1 MHLFSTVITL
11 ILIFLPMLSLANDIN
26 IDDLRKQYSQPARL
40 WPKPTLDE
48 GVQHVEIGLIP
59 TPTFPKANPFSKEK
73 VLLGERL
80 FHDPKLSRSG
90 QVACASCHDRDLG
103 WADGRTVSF
112 GHDRLKGRRNA
123 PSIENSAF
131 WQTLFWDGRA
141 ASLEEQ
147 ALMPI
152 LNPVEMNFSI
162 EELEQRHIKNEV
174 YKAEFKNVFNADRVK
189 ATDIA
194 KALATYQRTIL
205 SRSSDFDYFLQSS
218 KQKSEK
224 AKLAFSKKLSDK
236 ALWGLHLFRTKARCM
251 NCHSGPLFSDN
262 KFHNLGLTWYK
273 RELEDLGR
281 FKVTKQANDV
291 GKFKTPSLRG
301 VMNTKPWMHNGSFAS
316 MEGILNVYNVGGFK
330 FTKDPNDEMS
340 PVTSKLLKPLNLNY
354 EEIKALEA
362 FLHSITASPARGPHH
377 NFYDYK

>member
-1 MHLFSTVITL
+1 MHRFTTVITL
-11 ILIFLPMLSLANDIN
+11 VFIFLPMLSLANDIN
-26 IDDLRKQYSQPARL
+26 IDNLRKQYLQPAHL

-48 GVQHVEIGLIP
+48 GVQHVEIGLILI
-59 TPTFPKANPFSKEK
+59 PTFPQANPFSKEK
-73 VLLGERL
+73 VLLGEKL
-80 FHDPKLSRSG
+80 FHDPRLSRSG
-90 QVACASCHDRDLG
+90 QIACASCHDRDLG
-103 WADGRTVSF
+103 WADGRAVSF

-152 LNPVEMNFSI
+152 LDPVEMNFSI
-162 EELEQRHIKNEV
+162 EELEQRLNQNEG
-174 YKAEFKNVFNADRVK
+174 YKAEFKKVFNADRVK

-205 SRSSDFDYFLQSS
+205 SRSSDFDYFIQSS
-218 KQKSEK
+218 KQKNEK
-224 AKLAFSKKLSDK
+224 AKLAFSKKLSDQ

-281 FKVTKQANDV
+281 FKVTKQPDDV

-301 VMNTKPWMHNGSFAS
+301 VMNTKPWMHNGSFAN
-316 MEGILNVYNVGGFK
+316 MEGILNVYNAGGFK

-354 EEIKALEA
+354 EEMKALEA

-377 NFYDYK
+377 NFYDY

>member
-1 MHLFSTVITL
+1 MHRFTTVITL
-11 ILIFLPMLSLANDIN
+11 VFIFLPMLSLANDIN
-26 IDDLRKQYSQPARL
+26 IDNLREQYSQPAHL

-48 GVQHVEIGLIP
+48 GVEHVEIGLILIP
-59 TPTFPKANPFSKEK
+59 IFPQANPFSKEK
-73 VLLGERL
+73 VLLGEKL
-80 FHDPKLSRSG
+80 FHDPRLSRSG
-90 QVACASCHDRDLG
+90 QIACASCHDRDLG
-103 WADGRTVSF
+103 WADGRAVSF

-152 LNPVEMNFSI
+152 LDPVEMNFSI
-162 EELEQRHIKNEV
+162 EELEQRLNQNEV
-174 YKAEFKNVFNADRVK
+174 YKAEFKKVFNADRVK

-218 KQKSEK
+218 KQKNEK
-224 AKLAFSKKLSDK
+224 AKLAFSKKLSDQ

-281 FKVTKQANDV
+281 FKVTKQPDDV

-301 VMNTKPWMHNGSFAS
+301 VMNTKPWMHNGSFAN
-316 MEGILNVYNVGGFK
+316 MEGILNVYNAGGFK

-354 EEIKALEA
+354 EEMKALEA

-377 NFYDYK
+377 NFYDY

>member
-1 MHLFSTVITL
+1 
-11 ILIFLPMLSLANDIN
+11 MLSLANDIN
-26 IDDLRKQYSQPARL
+26 IDDLREQYSQPVHL

-48 GVQHVEIGLIP
+48 GVEHVEIGLIP
-59 TPTFPKANPFSKEK
+59 IPTFPQANPFSKEK
-73 VLLGERL
+73 VLLGEKL
-80 FHDPKLSRSG
+80 FHDPRLSRSG
-90 QVACASCHDRDLG
+90 QIACASCHDRDLG
-103 WADGRTVSF
+103 WADGRAVSF

-131 WQTLFWDGRA
+131 WQMLFWDGRE

-152 LNPVEMNFSI
+152 LDPVEMNFSI
-162 EELEQRHIKNEV
+162 EELEQRLNQNEV
-174 YKAEFKNVFNADRVK
+174 YKAEFKKVFNADRVK

-218 KQKSEK
+218 KQKNEK
-224 AKLAFSKKLSDK
+224 AKLAFSKKLSDQ

-281 FKVTKQANDV
+281 FKVTKQPDDV

-301 VMNTKPWMHNGSFAS
+301 VMNTKPWMHNGSFAN
-316 MEGILNVYNVGGFK
+316 MEGILNVYNAGGFK

-354 EEIKALEA
+354 EEMKALEA

-377 NFYDYK
+377 NFYDY